1 MKEAKKEV
9 TKKAVKKETAKVTKD
24 DKIEVIS
31 FILKE
36 LESSHNKL
44 KQEVLDIESG
54 LKLALSRLGLQKE
67 YKDGK

>member
-9 TKKAVKKETAKVTKD
+9 IKKAVKKETAKVTKD

-54 LKLALSRLGLQKE
+54 LKLALSRLVLQKE